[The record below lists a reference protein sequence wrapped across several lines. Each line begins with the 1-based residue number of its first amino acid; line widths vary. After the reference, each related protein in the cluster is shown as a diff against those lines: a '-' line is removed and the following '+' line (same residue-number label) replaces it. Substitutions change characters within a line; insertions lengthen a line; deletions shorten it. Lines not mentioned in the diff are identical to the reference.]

1 LVSKLD
7 GKRLTDLD
15 LDGVMLKINL
25 EETVYE
31 DVGWTHV
38 AQNTVQ

>member
-1 LVSKLD
+1 
-7 GKRLTDLD
+7 
-15 LDGVMLKINL
+15 VMLKINL

-38 AQNTVQ
+38 AQNTVQWQAVVNTIRSL